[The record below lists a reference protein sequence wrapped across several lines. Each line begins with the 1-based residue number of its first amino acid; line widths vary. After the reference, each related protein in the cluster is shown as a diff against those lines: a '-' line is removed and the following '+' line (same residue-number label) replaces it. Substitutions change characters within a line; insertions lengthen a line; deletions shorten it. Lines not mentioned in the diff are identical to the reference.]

1 MRLIDLISEDKKE
14 NKGSYAAIR
23 FNKDTIDGIKK
34 YIKENDI
41 PNHTKFDKMHTTLLY
56 SRKYLPE
63 YKPAGKL
70 DKPMIGKGK
79 GFEVWDSQPD
89 NDGHVAKCLVM
100 CYDCPELV
108 KRHEELMEEHG
119 ATYDFDDYKPHIT
132 FSYDVADMKHKD
144 LPKFDGKIEI
154 VEEYGEDLNL
164 DWAKDNSD
172 ISEKKDK

>member
-63 YKPAGKL
+63 YKPAGVSSR
-70 DKPMIGKGK
+70 I
-79 GFEVWDSQPD
+79 
-89 NDGHVAKCLVM
+89 
-100 CYDCPELV
+100 
-108 KRHEELMEEHG
+108 
-119 ATYDFDDYKPHIT
+119 
-132 FSYDVADMKHKD
+132 
-144 LPKFDGKIEI
+144 
-154 VEEYGEDLNL
+154 
-164 DWAKDNSD
+164 
-172 ISEKKDK
+172 